1 MQRYKNQPIPAR
13 KYSIFSLSGGVNSQF
28 FTIVT
33 GQAVTMTDV
42 EIVKKKEKAIT
53 TSPHTATA
61 SCKGCAVAVWGLAVI
76 PIIIYARVGGAYC
89 AVAVALKA
97 VTSTQGCVPRVSS
110 SLNDTSISRL
120 SPGISA
126 K

>member
-1 MQRYKNQPIPAR
+1 MFYFFRYR
-13 KYSIFSLSGGVNSQF
+13 GGVNSPF
-28 FTIVT
+28 VTIEMGRAVVIT
-33 GQAVTMTDV
+33 GVKA
-42 EIVKKKEKAIT
+42 VKKNERHHHHE
-53 TSPHTATA
+53 SHTATA

-89 AVAVALKA
+89 TVAVALKA
-97 VTSTQGCVPRVSS
+97 DTSTRGCVPRVSS
-110 SLNDTSISRL
+110 SPNDTSMSRL